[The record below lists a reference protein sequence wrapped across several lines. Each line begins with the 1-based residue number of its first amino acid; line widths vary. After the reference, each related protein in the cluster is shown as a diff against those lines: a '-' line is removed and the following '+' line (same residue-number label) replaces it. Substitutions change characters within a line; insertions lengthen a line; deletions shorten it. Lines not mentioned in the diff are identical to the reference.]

1 MRKKLLLVMLIIC
14 LVSAVWGCQL
24 SEEERVRAEED
35 RIVVECAES
44 MLWEFSH
51 IYTPEWGFI
60 SYEDSRKA
68 FLIEL
73 ALDDIFLFEDEH
85 PFTPKE
91 FDNYIKYK
99 ADFYREMF
107 NWGRLP
113 PEDIIK
119 AIVFQFDNL
128 SRYLLLIKLVS
139 SNWYLQPIA

>member
-14 LVSAVWGCQL
+14 LVSPICGCQ
-24 SEEERVRAEED
+24 SEEERIRAEED

-44 MLWEFSH
+44 ILWEYSY
-51 IYTPEWGFI
+51 IYTPEWDLI

-91 FDNYIKYK
+91 FDNYIQFK
-99 ADFYREMF
+99 ADYYREF
-107 NWGRLP
+107 FEWGRLP
-113 PEDIIK
+113 PEDIIQ
-119 AIVFQFDNL
+119 AIAFQFDK
-128 SRYLLLIKLVS
+128 LLL
-139 SNWYLQPIA
+139 NQTC

>member
-1 MRKKLLLVMLIIC
+1 MKIALSLMLIIC
-14 LVSAVWGCQL
+14 LISPICGCQP
-24 SEEERVRAEED
+24 SEEERIRAEED

-73 ALDDIFLFEDEH
+73 AMDDIFLFEDEH

-91 FDNYIKYK
+91 FDNYIQFK
-99 ADFYREMF
+99 ADYYREF
-107 NWGRLP
+107 FQWERLP
-113 PEDIIK
+113 PEDIIQ
-119 AIVFQFDNL
+119 AIVFQYFKPQQEYTFQN
-128 SRYLLLIKLVS
+128 SH
-139 SNWYLQPIA
+139 IAFSKP